1 MSLKLGKS
9 FNRSYSL
16 RIPIL
21 DGYYNIGLYYDKKST
36 FLLFRVDP
44 DFSHSSFQRNVKIN
58 MFKNLEQSKFCETFI
73 DLHNY
78 RKNTL
83 DISNQYDK
91 IKDDYTHDVSLM
103 LNESIILSKVELY
116 DKDVFDTL
124 NIYGFTM
131 NSYVDEFIFIITER
145 HNVLKRLGKKIVRTS
160 GLQIATTP
168 ALDLMDEYCCEK
180 RIVSTEAKDGFIVHG
195 SSDETIKFSDA
206 EKEAIKDES
215 IS

>member
-9 FNRSYSL
+9 FNRSYNL
-16 RIPIL
+16 RVPIL
-21 DGYYNIGLYYDKKST
+21 DGYYNIGMFFDKKST

-91 IKDDYTHDVSLM
+91 IKDDYTHDISMV
-103 LNESIILSKVELY
+103 LNESIVLAKVELY
-116 DKDVFDTL
+116 DKDVYDTL
-124 NIYGFTM
+124 NIYGFSV
-131 NSYVDEFIFIITER
+131 NSYIDEFLFIITER

-168 ALDLMDEYCCEK
+168 ALDLLDEYHRE
-180 RIVSTEAKDGFIVHG
+180 RYTTSDAGLAGFRSQRSREDI
-195 SSDETIKFSDA
+195 IKFSDA
-206 EKEAIKDES
+206 EKEAIKDDPK
-215 IS
+215 

>member
-9 FNRSYSL
+9 FNRSYNL
-16 RIPIL
+16 RLPIL
-21 DGYYNIGLYYDKKST
+21 DGYYNIGMYFDKKST

-83 DISNQYDK
+83 DISNQFDK
-91 IKDDYTHDVSLM
+91 IRDEYTHDISLI
-103 LNESIILSKVELY
+103 LNESITLSKVELY

-124 NIYGFTM
+124 NIYGFTI
-131 NSYVDEFIFIITER
+131 NSYIDEFIFIITER

-168 ALDLMDEYCCEK
+168 SLELLDEYSSE
-180 RIVSTEAKDGFIVHG
+180 RRTISSDAREGFKTHG
-195 SSDETIKFSDA
+195 SSENIIKFSDA

-215 IS
+215 A

>member
-9 FNRSYSL
+9 FNRSYNL
-16 RIPIL
+16 RVPIL
-21 DGYYNIGLYYDKKST
+21 DGYYNIGLYFDKKST

-78 RKNTL
+78 RKSTL

-91 IKDDYTHDVSLM
+91 IKDDYTHDVSIV

-116 DKDVFDTL
+116 DKDVFDKL
-124 NIYGFTM
+124 NIYGFSL
-131 NSYVDEFIFIITER
+131 NSYIDEFIFIVTER

-160 GLQIATTP
+160 GLQISTTP
-168 ALDLMDEYCCEK
+168 ALDLLDEYHNE
-180 RIVSTEAKDGFIVHG
+180 RQTTSDAGRDGFKSQR
-195 SSDETIKFSDA
+195 SSEDIIKFSDA
-206 EKEAIKDES
+206 EKEVI
-215 IS
+215 

>member
-9 FNRSYSL
+9 FNRSYNL
-16 RIPIL
+16 RISFM
-21 DGYYNIGLYYDKKST
+21 DGYYNIGLYFDRKST

-44 DFSHSSFQRNVKIN
+44 DFSHSTFQRNVKIN
-58 MFKNLEQSKFCETFI
+58 MFKNLEQSKFCETFL

-91 IKDDYTHDVSLM
+91 IKDEYTHDILLLM
-103 LNESIILSKVELY
+103 NESIILSKIELH
-116 DKDVFDTL
+116 DKDIFDTL
-124 NIYGFTM
+124 NIYGFVL
-131 NSYVDEFIFIITER
+131 NSYTDEFMFIIAER

-168 ALDLMDEYCCEK
+168 ALNLLDEYHNEQK
-180 RIVSTEAKDGFIVHG
+180 ITSKVGREGFEVQRSHDDI
-195 SSDETIKFSDA
+195 IKFSDV
-206 EKEAIKDES
+206 ENEVL
-215 IS
+215 

>member
-9 FNRSYSL
+9 FNRSYNL
-16 RIPIL
+16 RIPIV
-21 DGYYNIGLYYDKKST
+21 DGYYNIGMYFDKKST

-44 DFSHSSFQRNVKIN
+44 DFSHGSFQRNVKIN

-73 DLHNY
+73 GLHNY

-91 IKDDYTHDVSLM
+91 INDDYTHDISMV
-103 LNESIILSKVELY
+103 LNESIVLAKVELY
-116 DKDVFDTL
+116 DKDVYDTL
-124 NIYGFTM
+124 NIYGFSM
-131 NSYVDEFIFIITER
+131 NSYVDEFLFIITER

-168 ALDLMDEYCCEK
+168 ALELLDEYHQE
-180 RIVSTEAKDGFIVHG
+180 RQTTSDAGRDGFKSQRSKEDII
-195 SSDETIKFSDA
+195 SFADA
-206 EKEAIKDES
+206 EKEAIKDDPT
-215 IS
+215 

>member
-9 FNRSYSL
+9 FNRSYNL
-16 RIPIL
+16 RLSIL
-21 DGYYNIGLYYDKKST
+21 DGHYNVGLFLDKKST

-44 DFSHSSFQRNVKIN
+44 DFSNSSFKRNIKIN

-73 DLHNY
+73 NLHNY
-78 RKNTL
+78 RKKTL

-91 IKDDYTHDVSLM
+91 IRDEYTHDISLFF
-103 LNESIILSKVELY
+103 NESIVLSKIELY

-131 NSYVDEFIFIITER
+131 NSYIDEFIFIIAER

-168 ALDLMDEYCCEK
+168 SLELLDEYSNE
-180 RIVSTEAKDGFIVHG
+180 RRNTSEDAKSGFIPHG
-195 SSDETIKFSDA
+195 SSEGIIKLSDA
-206 EKEAIKDES
+206 EKEATKDES
-215 IS
+215 I